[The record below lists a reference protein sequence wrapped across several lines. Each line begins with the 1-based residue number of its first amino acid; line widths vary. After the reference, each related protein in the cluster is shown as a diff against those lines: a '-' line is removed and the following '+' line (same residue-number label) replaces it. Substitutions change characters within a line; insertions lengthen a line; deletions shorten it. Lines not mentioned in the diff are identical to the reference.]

1 MVETTDEPQ
10 ESRPGARMEVLS
22 TVAVL
27 GLTYGLLLWQ
37 FPPSLLFMP
46 TIPAGGDTLSH
57 YAAAKYLRDHLLP
70 HGRLVGWMP
79 GNFAGLPIFL
89 FYFPL
94 TFLVIAALSLVTPF
108 PVAFKLGTV
117 AGTFGL
123 PLAALFALRWMGCH
137 FPIPALGALFTLCF
151 LFIESNTMWGG
162 NIPSTLAGEFAY
174 SFSLPILVVFLG
186 ALYRGLE
193 TKRKAW
199 LCGVLFALV
208 GFSHGYTMVM
218 AAGVTL
224 FFLAFNS
231 DRPWTFRYLVRVYSI
246 GGLLLGFWFLPL
258 LVYLPYTSGWPISW
272 QFSSVLEPLPV
283 ILWPIL
289 GGAVATAA
297 YAMKRTGPGDADRTW
312 VRQVHYLS
320 FLIALS
326 ILLYSGA
333 ARLNLVDIRF
343 LSMAQFFT
351 TLVAAVGLG
360 TVWRLLPHRLH
371 MLALLALALL
381 TVRWVVAHQTY
392 SQAWIETNYRGIE
405 RAAIWAQYRDLN
417 AALKGGPQEPRVMYE
432 HSTKHEAA
440 GTIRAFEAL
449 PLFSG
454 RSTLEGVYMQSSL
467 SAPFIFYLQSE
478 LTMTPSCPFPQYR
491 CSPFAPDRA
500 VPHLVL
506 FNVKEFIA
514 ISGEIKAALAAN
526 PAFRRKLVIE
536 PYALYDVLQGNGQ
549 YVAPL
554 PFRPA
559 AVKGGDWK
567 EIAYSWFQRPDWL
580 ELPLIFLLGQQDIP
594 ADSLPFHGLED
605 GPAKIPFSGQC
616 HVSETIREEE
626 ILFETDCPGR
636 PHLIKV
642 SYHPKW
648 RVEGAETIYLAS
660 PAFMVVYPTSRQVR
674 LVFGNRWP
682 DYVGRAATAGGIVW
696 LLAEVLAFRARRRY
710 SQQPSKDTVT
720 QGWQER
726 T

>member
-1 MVETTDEPQ
+1 MLETTGEPQ
-10 ESRPGARMEVLS
+10 ESQPGARREVLS
-22 TVAVL
+22 AVAVL

-123 PLAALFALRWMGCH
+123 PLAALFALRWMGCR

-151 LFIESNTMWGG
+151 LFIESNSMWGG

-186 ALYRGLE
+186 VLYRGMV
-193 TKRKAW
+193 TKGKAW
-199 LCGVLFALV
+199 PSAMLFALV

-218 AAGVTL
+218 AAGVSL

-231 DRPWTFRYLVRVYSI
+231 DLPWTFRYLVRVYSI
-246 GGLLLGFWFLPL
+246 GGLLLGFWLLPL

-272 QFSSVLEPLPV
+272 QFTSALEPLPI
-283 ILWPIL
+283 ILWPVL
-289 GGAVATAA
+289 GAAVATVAVA
-297 YAMKRTGPGDADRTW
+297 VRRTGPTGADREW
-312 VRQVHYLS
+312 VRQVHYLT
-320 FLIALS
+320 FPIVLS
-326 ILLYSGA
+326 ILLFSGA

-351 TLVAAVGLG
+351 TLVAAVGVG
-360 TVWRLLPHRLH
+360 RAWRLLPHRLH

-392 SQAWIETNYRGIE
+392 SQAWIGTNYAGLE
-405 RAAIWAQYRDLN
+405 RAPLWPQYRDLN
-417 AALKGGPQEPRVMYE
+417 AALKGGPSDPRVMYE
-432 HSTKHEAA
+432 HSPKHGEA

-454 RSTLEGVYMQSSL
+454 RSTLEGLYMQSSL

-478 LTMTPSCPFPQYR
+478 LTTTPSCPFPQYR
-491 CSPFAPDRA
+491 CSPFALDQA
-500 VPHLVL
+500 VSHLTL

-514 ISGEIKAALAAN
+514 ISNETKGALEAST
-526 PAFRRKLVIE
+526 AFRKRLVIE
-536 PYALYDVLQGNGQ
+536 PYALYDVLPGDGH
-549 YVAPL
+549 YVTPL
-554 PFRPA
+554 RFEPTATRT
-559 AVKGGDWK
+559 KDWK
-567 EIAYSWFQRPDWL
+567 RMAYDWFQRPDWL
-580 ELPLIFLLGQQDIP
+580 EVPLIFLQGPQRAP
-594 ADSLPFHGLED
+594 AAAVQFHGLED
-605 GPAKIPFSGQC
+605 GPSEVPLSDRCQ
-616 HVSETIREEE
+616 VRETIREEE
-626 ILFETDCPGR
+626 IRFETDCPGR
-636 PHLIKV
+636 PHLVKI
-642 SYHPKW
+642 SFHPKW
-648 RVEGAETIYLAS
+648 HVHGAETIYLAS
-660 PAFMVVYPTSRQVR
+660 PAFMLVYPTAREVR

-682 DYVGRAATAGGIVW
+682 DYVGWAATAVGILW
-696 LLAEVLAFRARRRY
+696 LVAEVLAFPARRRY
-710 SQQPSKDTVT
+710 SQPPSRDEVT
-720 QGWQER
+720 QESR
-726 T
+726 EAR

>member
-1 MVETTDEPQ
+1 MI
-10 ESRPGARMEVLS
+10 
-22 TVAVL
+22 
-27 GLTYGLLLWQ
+27 YGLLLWQ
-37 FPPSLLFMP
+37 FPPSLLLMP
-46 TIPAGGDTLSH
+46 TITAGGDTLSH
-57 YAAAKYLRDHLLP
+57 YVAAKYLRDHLLP

-79 GNFAGLPIFL
+79 GNFAGFPIFL

-94 TFLVIAALSLVTPF
+94 GFIAIATLSAVAPF
-108 PVAFKLGTV
+108 PVAFKLGTI

-123 PLAALFALRWMGCH
+123 PVAALISLRWMGCR
-137 FPIPALGALFTLCF
+137 FPIPVLGALFTLCF

-162 NIPSTLAGEFAY
+162 NIPSTLAGEFAF
-174 SFSLPILVVFLG
+174 SFSLPILVLFLG
-186 ALYRGLE
+186 ALYQSIEMKHKVWPCGL
-193 TKRKAW
+193 
-199 LCGVLFALV
+199 LFALV

-218 AAGVTL
+218 AACAAL
-224 FFLAFNS
+224 FFLAF
-231 DRPWTFRYLVRVYSI
+231 DGQRLATFRRLLRVYSI
-246 GGLLLGFWFLPL
+246 GALLLGFWLLPL

-272 QFSSVLEPLPV
+272 QFKSIFEPFPIV
-283 ILWPIL
+283 LWPIVA
-289 GGAVATAA
+289 GAVATVA
-297 YAMKRTGPGDADRTW
+297 YAMRRTDPTGADREW
-312 VRQVHYLS
+312 AKKVHYLS
-320 FLIALS
+320 FPIALS
-326 ILLYSGA
+326 ILLFSVA
-333 ARLNLVDIRF
+333 ARLNLVDIRL

-351 TLVAAVGLG
+351 TLVAAVGAG
-360 TVWRLLPHRLH
+360 RIWRLLPHRTH
-371 MLALLALALL
+371 LLVLFAMAIL
-381 TVRWVVAHQTY
+381 TLRWVVGQQTY
-392 SQAWIETNYRGIE
+392 IPGWIESNYAGLE
-405 RAAIWAQYRDLN
+405 RARLWPQYRALN
-417 AALKGGPQEPRVMYE
+417 AALKGGPGDPRVMYE
-432 HSTKHEAA
+432 HSPKHGEA
-440 GTIRAFEAL
+440 GTLRAFEAL

-454 RSTLEGVYMQSSL
+454 RSTLEGLYMQSSL

-514 ISGEIKAALAAN
+514 ISEEMKAALAAN

-536 PYALYDVLQGNGQ
+536 PYAVYDVRPGDGR
-549 YVAPL
+549 YVSPL
-554 PFRPA
+554 PFQPGA
-559 AVKGGDWK
+559 ISGGDWK
-567 EIAYSWFQRPDWL
+567 RLAYDWFQRPDWL
-580 ELPLIFLLGQQDIP
+580 EVPLIFLRGLQRAPIDAVQ
-594 ADSLPFHGLED
+594 FHGLED
-605 GPAKIPFSGQC
+605 GPSKVPLSGQC

-660 PAFMVVYPTSRQVR
+660 PAFMVVYPSARQVR
-674 LVFGNRWP
+674 LVFGSRWP
-682 DYVGRAATAGGIVW
+682 DYVGWAATAAGIVW